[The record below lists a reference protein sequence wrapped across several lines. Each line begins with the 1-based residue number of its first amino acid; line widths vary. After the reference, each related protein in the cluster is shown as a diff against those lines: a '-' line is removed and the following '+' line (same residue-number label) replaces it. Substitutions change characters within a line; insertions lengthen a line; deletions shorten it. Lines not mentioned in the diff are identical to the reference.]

1 MAKTK
6 FKFERVIEN
15 MTRVKKEL
23 PVVLANQAQNFFL
36 SSFRKQGWED
46 NALEPWKLPN
56 RRIPGTNEF
65 RYPKKKGLG
74 RRTQATL
81 IKTGRLRREVNT
93 SIRSKSFDKIQLV
106 VDTPYAARHNEG
118 LDGMPKRKFMGHSS
132 SLGKMQIEKI
142 NEFINR
148 IWRE

>member
-1 MAKTK
+1 MATK
-6 FKFERVIEN
+6 FHFDRVLDNISK
-15 MTRVKKEL
+15 MKKEL

-46 NALEPWKLPN
+46 NAVEPWKVPN
-56 RRIPGTNEF
+56 RRIPGTKEYK
-65 RYPKKKGLG
+65 YPKKKGLG

-93 SIRSKSFDKIQLV
+93 SIRSKTFEKVHLV

-118 LDGMPKRKFMGHSS
+118 QDGMPKRQYMGQSRV
-132 SLGKMQIEKI
+132 LATKQIETI
-142 NEFINR
+142 NYHISR